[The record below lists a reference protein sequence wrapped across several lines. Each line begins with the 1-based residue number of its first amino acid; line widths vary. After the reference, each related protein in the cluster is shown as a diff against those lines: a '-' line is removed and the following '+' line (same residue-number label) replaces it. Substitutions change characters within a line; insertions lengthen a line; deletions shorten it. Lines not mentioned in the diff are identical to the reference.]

1 MNKSRIFGGFSLVEM
16 MLLLLI
22 VSLMIAS
29 SVAVISKRHIKVPRL
44 AMHGAYMCY
53 YRTVNNEVHLFE
65 ERYVGSGLSKKVVE
79 RDLTLEGLDECSF
92 TPPDKISYLHIQATG
107 GGGGGGDSGY
117 RGGDIK
123 TYTSATE
130 VISPF
135 GITEDF
141 LELKG
146 ITTAGDP
153 AYANLWGQIHAYAN
167 GTGDMGS
174 AGDGGDLWYI
184 KEECSNG
191 MCLAKREW
199 ENKQSNTEKTCW
211 NQKKTVTGSETGESQ
226 YRSETRTYRYNCK
239 VDCGASD
246 NGRPLPPSGYNSCN
260 ADCYAYQY
268 KESNVSTEN
277 DYFKDCNGSSYKT
290 EACTSSTRIS
300 DCDDYYTYNN
310 GDPVY
315 ACDEDTT
322 DCAGEYLSGICSMS
336 EGCDERDTE
345 TCYYYP
351 CDIGCYSWTEEKD
364 SEGNPTGRKK
374 CNYPGKDYINYCK
387 RGTYHSGY
395 CESGTGRRYQRA
407 YGGGKICKYA
417 NMEDDSQCGTGSKKW
432 TTCDSRT
439 VTPSYANTGLSPAP
453 SRTCTDI
460 FQEPQDA
467 ITCTLSGFQNQNV
480 IVTDY
485 YQEVIDN
492 DKNDYPSYRIPVAGS
507 IPPEHK
513 DKFEDERKI
522 SRPVAGNSY
531 TICNYG
537 NTTLYPSVD
546 GIFGSFIID
555 YDGVNVDCTADG
567 LSAAF
572 GEGIYVISNGTTTN
586 IPSFEHDIPSS
597 QYYDPLIEYDV
608 SEKWEKP
615 FGETVLSITSESQL
629 IPQSPSSS
637 SSVNYKNPFTGV
649 VYTPYQRI
657 PTQCNLTQDVWNSA
671 SHKPKDN
678 TEECDKIRNLQ
689 AKGTE
694 GNVDLWIKW
703 SSKDRKWLSKE
714 VTYKSTCKSDIRSNW
729 QTYDYNKNY
738 TELDNEGEPITKNT
752 SPICMLNFN
761 DYDNPKNESDSE
773 LTNSNNGNYTK
784 DRCSYIPE
792 VVKGGV
798 GGEGAS
804 CTLPSVQGGVNVQY
818 RGYGGILPGIRGS
831 NFVTINPRELVKMLY
846 TKTEYETQKGGYA
859 ENGTDSLGYAKI
871 SLGVGYNVDSLPT
884 CILHNEATNAFPT
897 KGTGARKISAGA
909 TTPQAGTNG
918 RNGRAEFSNGGYNAG
933 LSLGSNQVGYRI
945 DGKANPENYK
955 YQYYY
960 TWDTNFMQYGEGG
973 EAGEYIVKVVRAIKD
988 KELRITV
995 GRGGAGGT
1003 PESGEDGQNGGDTV
1017 IEDVLIA
1024 KGGKGG
1030 LGGQTTPVE
1039 QLPYWQG
1046 DGAEGWDYTRGKVG
1060 TPGGKHEGENVK
1072 SNIMNLILPVDNN
1085 FTLQKWVMASG
1096 EGGNGG
1102 GSQNTCWASEWVRYF
1117 ENEEDPKSIRAED
1130 VACRQG
1136 KYWSAEPNAEAGIDG
1151 LVLIRW

>member
-53 YRTVNNEVHLFE
+53 YKNGNLHE
-65 ERYVGSGLSKKVVE
+65 ERYVGSGLTKKVV
-79 RDLTLEGLDECSF
+79 DQDVAECTF

-167 GTGDMGS
+167 GEGEMGS

-184 KEECSNG
+184 KKECGSG
-191 MCLAKREW
+191 CLAEREW
-199 ENKQSNTEKTCW
+199 KNKD
-211 NQKKTVTGSETGESQ
+211 TGEKGCWMHERQISP
-226 YRSETRTYRYNCK
+226 SE
-239 VDCGASD
+239 
-246 NGRPLPPSGYNSCN
+246 SGYQHELRHYNYWRKEDCKAKDEGTPKYREECN
-260 ADCYAYQY
+260 ADCNAYEYYAN
-268 KESNVSTEN
+268 NVSEEDEDF
-277 DYFKDCNGSSYKT
+277 DYCVNEDYKT
-290 EACTSSTRIS
+290 YKCWAGMDWDDCDAEHCTEDYYDCTGKYLGAASCSSHCNEEEVYEQYVVEYCIGEEKTG
-300 DCDDYYTYNN
+300 DCYYCDDYRWDYDKGYYVCTKNYTSWDWVGTGKYESCGYNTGTCKYSDGYYYDRGYKNGRICKKAHMIENRNN
-310 GDPVY
+310 G
-315 ACDEDTT
+315 
-322 DCAGEYLSGICSMS
+322 
-336 EGCDERDTE
+336 R
-345 TCYYYP
+345 
-351 CDIGCYSWTEEKD
+351 
-364 SEGNPTGRKK
+364 
-374 CNYPGKDYINYCK
+374 
-387 RGTYHSGY
+387 
-395 CESGTGRRYQRA
+395 
-407 YGGGKICKYA
+407 
-417 NMEDDSQCGTGSKKW
+417 CGTGSTKW
-432 TTCDSRT
+432 VRRSSQSYPPTASETGMSFTPKDSCTNRYNEPFDAT
-439 VTPSYANTGLSPAP
+439 ACTFQSYKTFNLDVKDT
-453 SRTCTDI
+453 
-460 FQEPQDA
+460 FQEDTNVGGDNNKYPGYMR
-467 ITCTLSGFQNQNV
+467 ITQAPN
-480 IVTDY
+480 
-485 YQEVIDN
+485 
-492 DKNDYPSYRIPVAGS
+492 AGYIS
-507 IPPEHK
+507 ARATKPLV
-513 DKFEDERKI
+513 ERKI
-522 SRPVAGNSY
+522 SRPTAGESY

-546 GIFGSFIID
+546 GIFGSFIIG

-586 IPSFEHDIPSS
+586 IPTFQKDIPSS
-597 QYYDPLIEYDV
+597 QHYNPLIEYDV
-608 SEKWEKP
+608 SEDYEDQQP
-615 FGETVLSITSESQL
+615 YGDVEVSSIANGSWVSEAD
-629 IPQSPSSS
+629 
-637 SSVNYKNPFTGV
+637 VAYKNPFT
-649 VYTPYQRI
+649 
-657 PTQCNLTQDVWNSA
+657 
-671 SHKPKDN
+671 H
-678 TEECDKIRNLQ
+678 
-689 AKGTE
+689 
-694 GNVDLWIKW
+694 
-703 SSKDRKWLSKE
+703 
-714 VTYKSTCKSDIRSNW
+714 VTYKPQMSLPRSCNIVNDSWKNHVVTTNTSDCDPIL
-729 QTYDYNKNY
+729 NY
-738 TELDNEGEPITKNT
+738 TGYGNVSGNKKIFDSWIIHPRTNEYKTVRDFSKCVDVQSSWETYNPSLGGSEINADTGKPNNYGSATKT
-752 SPICMLNFN
+752 CMLKFD
-761 DYDNPKNESDSE
+761 DYTPKNETDS
-773 LTNSNNGNYTK
+773 TMIDKNNGDYTR
-784 DRCSYIPE
+784 DNCAYVPE
-792 VVKGGV
+792 MVEGGI
-798 GGEGAS
+798 GGQGVS
-804 CTLPSVQGGVNVQY
+804 CTLPAVTGGVNVQY

-831 NFVTINPRELVKMLY
+831 NFIAIPDYNNRVKALY
-846 TKTEYETQKGGYA
+846 TEAEYNAQSSGYA

-871 SLGVGYNVDSLPT
+871 SLGVGDNVDSLPT

-897 KGTGARKISAGA
+897 KGTGARKTSTGA

-918 RNGRAEFSNGGYNAG
+918 VNGRAEFSNGGYNAG

-1102 GSQNTCWASEWVRYF
+1102 GSQNNCWASEWVRYF